1 MTTMDTVTVEALIRN
16 CIVTEQPIVTLYLT
30 NDVDAKARVLFPKAL
45 LVNKKGE
52 KYVRA
57 FDSLR
62 NDVRTFSL
70 RRILAAHH
78 LTA

>member
-1 MTTMDTVTVEALIRN
+1 MPTMDTVTVEALIRT
-16 CIVTEQPIVTLYLT
+16 CIATEQPIVTLYNT
-30 NDVDAKARVLFPKAL
+30 NDVEAKARVLFPKAL